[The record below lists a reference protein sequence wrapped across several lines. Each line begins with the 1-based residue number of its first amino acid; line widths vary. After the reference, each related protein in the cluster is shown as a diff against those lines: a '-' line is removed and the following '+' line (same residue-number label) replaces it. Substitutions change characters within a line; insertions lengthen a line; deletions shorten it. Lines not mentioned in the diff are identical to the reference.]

1 MIYLL
6 RSSQTNPL
14 LKKIFFL
21 KAGLHSLHRFQAKTQ
36 RNNKLPLL
44 FFHLI
49 ALHQIIKIN
58 VSFPFVTLKL
68 FASFMVQK
76 NIVKQ
81 NAFCAFHFASF
92 CEIMCAKNTQFLK
105 DAPVSDSFQAISLT
119 IFRKSPT
126 LR

>member
-21 KAGLHSLHRFQAKTQ
+21 KAALHSLHRFTQ
-36 RNNKLPLL
+36 RHNATIIGPAI
-44 FFHLI
+44 FSLI

-92 CEIMCAKNTQFLK
+92 CEILCAKNTQFLK